1 MELDCYVKR
10 KVPGPNKYYPEENN
24 GEYHYEEVWY
34 SRKFHEVHN
43 YFSGKLES
51 GEDDNCE
58 YIPIDEE
65 DIATLTNMLIINGVL
80 THEIGEFEQKQLS
93 DLIEIL
99 ESQDT
104 LDDLYY
110 WGWY

>member
-1 MELDCYVKR
+1 MGLDCYVVR
-10 KVPGPNKYYPEENN
+10 KVPGPDEEYPEENN
-24 GEYHYEEVWY
+24 GEYHYKEVWY

-43 YFSGKLES
+43 HFSRKLES
-51 GEDDNCE
+51 GEDNNCV
-58 YIPIDEE
+58 YISIEEE
-65 DIATLTNMLIINGVL
+65 DIAALTNMLIINGVL
-80 THEIGEFEQKQLS
+80 NHEIGEFEQEELS
-93 DLIEIL
+93 QLIEIL